1 MYSNTIIYI
10 FNRLVRLAILF
21 FIFYLIF
28 TNFGTFLMILGI
40 FFVIIGFL
48 IYNFKKKIRANSFSF
63 KFDSSQFQNGQNFN
77 FNEFRNFNQSDF
89 KGFANAP
96 RVDEVQKAKD
106 FFGFTHSPSKEEI
119 KKRYKEL
126 ARKYHPDINNG
137 DDVKMK
143 ELNHYRDILMK
154 TVEWINT
161 HPSLNKNPYISKNI
175 ENFNDCVKFT
185 IFNKTKIKQNI
196 YF

>member
-28 TNFGTFLMILGI
+28 TNFGTFLMIVGI

-48 IYNFKKKIRANSFSF
+48 IYNFKKKMRANSFSF

-106 FFGFTHSPSKEEI
+106 FFGFTHSHSKEEI

-126 ARKYHPDINNG
+126 AHKYHPDINNG

-154 TVEWINT
+154 TVE
-161 HPSLNKNPYISKNI
+161 
-175 ENFNDCVKFT
+175 
-185 IFNKTKIKQNI
+185 
-196 YF
+196 